1 MANVKYITSG
11 AAAANVIDLSD
22 ADDTT
27 AYLFDAP
34 RAGKILLNESFAVA
48 VNEAMGTMSTTPGV
62 GSIEIGG
69 TEYATIVVTASDAEG
84 TSYTLTEAAA
94 VGDDGA
100 VYVDAGDSIEFITK
114 TQAAGGTIIGE
125 LQVFLACEFANV

>member
-1 MANVKYITSG
+1 MANVKYITNG
-11 AAAANVIDLSD
+11 ATAENVIDLSD

-34 RAGKILLNESFAVA
+34 SAGKILLNESFAVA
-48 VNEAMGTMSTTPGV
+48 VNEAMGSMTTTPGV

-84 TSYTLTEAAA
+84 TSYTLTEAAT

-100 VYVDAGDSIEFITK
+100 VYVSAGDSIEFITK
-114 TQAAGGTIIGE
+114 TQAVDGTITGE
-125 LQVFLACEFANV
+125 LQVFLACVFANV